1 METITID
8 DLPVDKKIIE
18 ILKGKGIRK
27 LNPPQT
33 EAIRKGLLEGK
44 RLLVTSP
51 TASGKTLI
59 AELGIINYLLS
70 RGGKA
75 VYITPLR
82 ALTNEKYTTFKDWE
96 KLGLKIGMTSG
107 DYDSDDSWLENYDI
121 IVTTYEKIDSL
132 WRHNAKWLREVSY
145 FVLDEFHYLNDP
157 ERGPTIESVAIRA
170 KKRDVILGLSATIS
184 NGEKIAK
191 WLEAELVATNW
202 RPVPLKEGVLYPE
215 TEKKKKDFVIIYK
228 DNTSRKVY
236 GDDAVIAYT
245 LDIVSKGGQVLVF
258 RSSRKLAETTARKI
272 AQNMNFVKLEDK
284 KLLEIANQ
292 IKEIED
298 AGSNEKEDLHDLIIK
313 GVSYHHAGLSK
324 GLRDI
329 IESSFRD
336 RVIKVIVA
344 TPTLAAGV
352 NLPAR
357 AVVVGD
363 IYRYN
368 RKVLGFMEPI
378 PVMDYK
384 QMSGRAGRPGFDEN
398 GEAVIVV
405 RSRKE
410 ADKVFERYLMSD
422 VEPIESK
429 LGSESAFYSFLIST
443 IASEGE
449 MDKEDLLSYVKE
461 SLLPKELI
469 KKYFE
474 SGLEW
479 LLDHDIFGLKDNNVV
494 LTRFGKRISDLYINP
509 FTAVT
514 IREALEKN
522 EKGCEIAYLHL
533 LAFTPDGP
541 SLSVGKAE
549 EDALIEEL
557 DCELFIDEPDDEIE
571 FSNYLSALK
580 TAYVIYD
587 WINEIDEDTILGK
600 YGIGSGDLRAII
612 DTMDWLT
619 YSGYHVASV
628 LELKEHKNILDELH
642 QRVKDG
648 VKPEL
653 VELVKVPGIGR
664 VRARMLYQHDI
675 KRPED
680 IVLNPEKVKQLLGP
694 NLGEKIV
701 RAAAR
706 LIA

>member
-1 METITID
+1 METILID
-8 DLPVDKKIIE
+8 DLPIDKRVVE
-18 ILKGKGIRK
+18 ILRGRGIKK
-27 LNPPQT
+27 LNPPQV
-33 EAIRKGLLEGK
+33 EAVRKGLLEGK
-44 RLLVTSP
+44 KLLVTSP

-59 AELGIINYLLS
+59 AELGMVNYLLS
-70 RGGKA
+70 KGGKA

-82 ALTNEKYTTFKDWE
+82 ALTNEKYNTFKDWE
-96 KLGLKIGMTSG
+96 KLGLKVAMTSG
-107 DYDSDDSWLENYDI
+107 DYDTDDSWLENYDI
-121 IVTTYEKIDSL
+121 IVTTYEKLDSL
-132 WRHNAKWLREVSY
+132 WRHNAKWLHDVSY
-145 FVLDEFHYLNDP
+145 FVLDELHYLNDP

-170 KKRDVILGLSATIS
+170 KRKGVILGLSATIS

-191 WLEAELVATNW
+191 WLGAELVATNW
-202 RPVPLKEGVLYPE
+202 RPVPLKEGVLFPE
-215 TEKKKKDFVIIYK
+215 SEKKKSFIVLYK
-228 DNTSRKVY
+228 DGTSRKVY
-236 GDDAVIAYT
+236 GEDGILAYT
-245 LDIVSKGGQVLVF
+245 LDVVSKGGQVLVF

-272 AQNMNFVKLEDK
+272 AQSMNFVKLDDR
-284 KLLEIANQ
+284 KLLEVANK
-292 IKEIED
+292 IKEVDD
-298 AGSNEKEDLHDLIIK
+298 AGSNEKEDLYNLVIR
-313 GVSYHHAGLSK
+313 GVAYHHAGLSK
-324 GLRDI
+324 GLRDV

-336 RVIKVIVA
+336 RIIKVIVA

-357 AVVVGD
+357 AVVIGD

-368 RKVLGFMEPI
+368 RKVVGFMEPI

-398 GEAVIVV
+398 GEAVVIV
-405 RSRKE
+405 RSRSE
-410 ADKVFERYLMSD
+410 ADKVFKRYLMSD

-443 IASEGE
+443 VASEGE
-449 MDKEDLLSYVKE
+449 MTKEDLLSYVRD

-469 KKYFE
+469 KKYFD

-479 LLDHDIFGLKDNNVV
+479 LLDHDIFGLKDDKIV
-494 LTRFGKRISDLYINP
+494 LTKFGKRISDLYINP

-541 SLSVGKAE
+541 SVGVSRSE
-549 EDALIEEL
+549 EEALIERL
-557 DCELFIDEPDDEIE
+557 DCELFVDEPEDEIE
-571 FSNYLSALK
+571 FSNYISALK
-580 TAYVIYD
+580 TAFIIYD
-587 WINEIDEDTILGK
+587 WINEVDEDTILGK
-600 YGIGSGDLRAII
+600 YGIGSGDLRAIVE
-612 DTMDWLT
+612 TMDWLT

-628 LELKEHKNILDELH
+628 LGLNDHKDVLEELH

-653 VELVKVPGIGR
+653 IELVKVPGIGR
-664 VRARMLYQHDI
+664 VRARLLYQHGI

-701 RAAAR
+701 RAAAGI
-706 LIA
+706 IA

>member
-1 METITID
+1 METISIV
-8 DLPVDKKIIE
+8 DLPLDIKIID
-18 ILKGKGIRK
+18 ILKRRGIRT
-27 LNPPQT
+27 LNPPQS
-33 EAIRKGLLEGK
+33 EAIRKGLLDGK

-70 RGGKA
+70 KGGKA
-75 VYITPLR
+75 IYITPLR
-82 ALTNEKYTTFKDWE
+82 ALTNEKYNTFKDWE
-96 KLGLKIGMTSG
+96 TLGIKIGMTSG
-107 DYDSDDSWLENYDI
+107 DYDTDDAWLENYDI
-121 IVTTYEKIDSL
+121 IVTTYEKLDSL
-132 WRHNAKWLREVSY
+132 WRHKAKWLNEVSY

-157 ERGPTIESVAIRA
+157 ERGPTVESVAIRA
-170 KKRDVILGLSATIS
+170 KKRGIVLGLSATIS
-184 NGEKIAK
+184 NGKEIAN
-191 WLEAELVATNW
+191 WLDAELVATNW
-202 RPVPLKEGVLYPE
+202 RPVPLKEGIIYPE
-215 TEKKKKDFVIIYK
+215 KKGFVILYK
-228 DNTSRKVY
+228 DNTSRKIY
-236 GDDAVIAYT
+236 GDDAIIAYT
-245 LDIVSKGGQVLVF
+245 LDIISKGGQVLIF
-258 RSSRKLAETTARKI
+258 RSSRKLAESTARKI
-272 AQNMNFVKLEDK
+272 IQYMNFIKLEDK
-284 KLLEIANQ
+284 KLLEIARK
-292 IKEIED
+292 IKEVED
-298 AGSNEKEDLHDLIIK
+298 AGSNEKEDLYNLVLR
-313 GVSYHHAGLSK
+313 GVAYHHAGLSK

-336 RVIKVIVA
+336 RILKVIVA

-357 AVVVGD
+357 AVVIGD

-368 RKVLGFMEPI
+368 RKVVGYMDLI

-398 GEAVIVV
+398 GEAVVVV
-405 RSRKE
+405 RNKRE
-410 ADKVFERYLMSD
+410 AEKVYERYLMSD

-429 LGSESAFYSFLIST
+429 LGSENAFYSFLISI

-449 MDKEDLLSYVKE
+449 KTTEELMEYVKE
-461 SLLPKELI
+461 TLLPKELA
-469 KKYFE
+469 KKYFK
-474 SGLEW
+474 SGLDW
-479 LLDHDIFGLKDNNVV
+479 LLQHDIFAEMNDRIT
-494 LTRFGKRISDLYINP
+494 LTRFGRRISDLYINP

-533 LAFTPDGP
+533 LAYTPDGP
-541 SLSVGKAE
+541 SIGVSKAE
-549 EDALIEEL
+549 EDALIDEL
-557 DCELFIDEPDDEIE
+557 NCEPFVDEPEDEYE
-571 FSNYLSALK
+571 FSNYISALK
-580 TAYVIYD
+580 VAYIVYD

-628 LELKEHKNILDELH
+628 LELKDHQDILKELH
-642 QRVKDG
+642 ARVKDG

-653 VELVKVPGIGR
+653 IELVKIPGIGR
-664 VRARMLYQHDI
+664 VRARLLYQHDI
-675 KRPED
+675 KKPED

-701 RAAAR
+701 REAAR
-706 LIA
+706 IIA